1 MLKDLKK
8 DEFKLT
14 LIQCSSGLNIIVYF
28 AIKFLGWSDS
38 IILIVQENLFKPEKT
53 DFVYPEIRK

>member
-28 AIKFLGWSDS
+28 AIKFLGWSDY
-38 IILIVQENLFKPEKT
+38 IILIVEENILKLVKT
-53 DFVYPEIRK
+53 DFFYPEIRK